1 MREARYSEGRRLL
14 CRLRDWSGTIVEPGT
29 LIAEMN
35 AAAIA
40 RLILSKTLDEV
51 APDMP
56 QLMRSVQSKAT
67 PTIGDFIAYLS
78 FTDAIFKIRMKRLH
92 RRLNTALDSILE
104 ERSHLISRLPADQ
117 LRDDFLQVLLSAKTD
132 DSEESTLTP
141 ADIKAIMSDLFLA
154 GIDTSASTLEW
165 AMAELIRK
173 KECLLKLQKELDE
186 AHKGKS
192 DYLTDEDV
200 KDLPYLYNVVKEV
213 LRLHPVV
220 PLLVPRISSTE
231 TTVEGYFLPSGT
243 IAFVNVWAIARDPKI
258 WDHPEDFRPERFE
271 TSTRDM
277 KGQDYELLPFGSG
290 RRMCL
295 GIRLGMSMVTVT
307 LANLIRFFDW
317 EPALDK
323 GVESIDMGEANG
335 IGSAM
340 EHPLKCTP
348 HIRKEFVNAFLT

>member
-1 MREARYSEGRRLL
+1 
-14 CRLRDWSGTIVEPGT
+14 
-29 LIAEMN
+29 
-35 AAAIA
+35 
-40 RLILSKTLDEV
+40 
-51 APDMP
+51 
-56 QLMRSVQSKAT
+56 
-67 PTIGDFIAYLS
+67 
-78 FTDAIFKIRMKRLH
+78 
-92 RRLNTALDSILE
+92 
-104 ERSHLISRLPADQ
+104 
-117 LRDDFLQVLLSAKTD
+117 
-132 DSEESTLTP
+132 
-141 ADIKAIMSDLFLA
+141 
-154 GIDTSASTLEW
+154 
-165 AMAELIRK
+165 MAELIRK

-192 DYLTDEDV
+192 DYLKDEDV

>member
-1 MREARYSEGRRLL
+1 
-14 CRLRDWSGTIVEPGT
+14 
-29 LIAEMN
+29 
-35 AAAIA
+35 
-40 RLILSKTLDEV
+40 
-51 APDMP
+51 MP
-56 QLMRSVQSKAT
+56 
-67 PTIGDFIAYLS
+67 S
-78 FTDAIFKIRMKRLH
+78 FTCTPSFHALFAQSHRAKKHTLLH
-92 RRLNTALDSILE
+92 A
-104 ERSHLISRLPADQ
+104 
-117 LRDDFLQVLLSAKTD
+117 
-132 DSEESTLTP
+132 
-141 ADIKAIMSDLFLA
+141 
-154 GIDTSASTLEW
+154 
-165 AMAELIRK
+165 
-173 KECLLKLQKELDE
+173 
-186 AHKGKS
+186 
-192 DYLTDEDV
+192 DEDA

-258 WDHPEDFRPERFE
+258 WDRPEDFSPERFE

-295 GIRLGMSMVTVT
+295 GIRLGMLMVTVT

-317 EPALDK
+317 EPELGK
-323 GVESIDMGEANG
+323 GVES
-335 IGSAM
+335 M

>member
-78 FTDAIFKIRMKRLH
+78 FTEAIFKIRMKRLH

-117 LRDDFLQVLLSAKTD
+117 LRDDFLQ
-132 DSEESTLTP
+132 
-141 ADIKAIMSDLFLA
+141 DLFLA

-258 WDHPEDFRPERFE
+258 WDHPEDFCPERFE

-307 LANLIRFFDW
+307 LANLIRLFDW

>member
-92 RRLNTALDSILE
+92 RRLNAALDSILE

-117 LRDDFLQVLLSAKTD
+117 LRDDFLQ
-132 DSEESTLTP
+132 
-141 ADIKAIMSDLFLA
+141 DLFLA

-258 WDHPEDFRPERFE
+258 WDHPEDFCPERFE

>member
-1 MREARYSEGRRLL
+1 
-14 CRLRDWSGTIVEPGT
+14 
-29 LIAEMN
+29 
-35 AAAIA
+35 
-40 RLILSKTLDEV
+40 
-51 APDMP
+51 
-56 QLMRSVQSKAT
+56 
-67 PTIGDFIAYLS
+67 
-78 FTDAIFKIRMKRLH
+78 
-92 RRLNTALDSILE
+92 
-104 ERSHLISRLPADQ
+104 
-117 LRDDFLQVLLSAKTD
+117 
-132 DSEESTLTP
+132 
-141 ADIKAIMSDLFLA
+141 MSDLFLA

-258 WDHPEDFRPERFE
+258 WDHPEDFCPERFE

-307 LANLIRFFDW
+307 LANLIRLFDW